1 MKKVLN
7 YINGENKQII
17 LNINDFSNLINII
30 HINNNEETQ
39 NYFIKV
45 DEKEKE
51 KFYNCNNIIDFII
64 LRAKKNYIKY

>member
-30 HINNNEETQ
+30 HIDNNKETQ
-39 NYFIKV
+39 NYYIKV
-45 DEKEKE
+45 NEKEKE
-51 KFYNCNNIIDFII
+51 NFYNCNNIIDFII